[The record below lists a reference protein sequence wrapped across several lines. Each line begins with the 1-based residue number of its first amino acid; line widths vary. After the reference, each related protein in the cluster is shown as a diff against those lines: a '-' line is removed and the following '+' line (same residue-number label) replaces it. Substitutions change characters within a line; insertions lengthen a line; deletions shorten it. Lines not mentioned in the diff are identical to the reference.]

1 MKFSDRKRSGSAVM
15 NLTPLIDCMF
25 LLVIFIMIAAR
36 FEPEGGIPVDL
47 PKAKSGEA
55 AKKVNRIN
63 LTVTNDGRVFLEKE
77 EVKVED
83 LERKIIEARTR
94 AGDPE
99 GKEVVLVVNG
109 DKDANHGR
117 VVEALDAA
125 TRAKHQKVAIRT
137 RQ

>member
-1 MKFSDRKRSGSAVM
+1 MKFSDRKRSGSAAM

-47 PKAKSGEA
+47 PQAKSGET
-55 AKKVNRIN
+55 AKKVDRIN
-63 LTVTNDGRVFLEKE
+63 LTVTNDGRVFLEQD

-125 TRAKHQKVAIRT
+125 ARAKQQKVTIRT